1 MSDLQ
6 ATPADQ
12 PQEAPADLAVTAAP
26 ADQGNASASAAS
38 DPATSSTD
46 SASPASAST
55 SEPAATTDTPTAP
68 DVAGPGVAA
77 PSAATDAIA
86 TALPPADPTPAD
98 PTPAAPTAPAVVAS
112 IPPTPAVSDAQ
123 LASAAAV
130 LETLANL
137 YSGMNFAMSAL
148 RQIGSMGNAIATR
161 QQQLDELTA
170 QLTQTQ
176 LQLTAVQGDVAAHT
190 QGAND
195 IVSNAVVYANK
206 LRQEADAYVAGVRA
220 QATKD
225 SAILR
230 EGAVAECD
238 AMRAA
243 ADTHVSTAHS
253 NVAQAHVEVGSIQ
266 ALKQV
271 LQGELSDLET
281 KVAVG
286 RASLRQLLGEA
297 K

>member
-1 MSDLQ
+1 MSDIQ
-6 ATPADQ
+6 ASPAEQPADV
-12 PQEAPADLAVTAAP
+12 AVAAAP
-26 ADQGNASASAAS
+26 ADQGNVPAS
-38 DPATSSTD
+38 DALDTATSTTA
-46 SASPASAST
+46 SASPASDST
-55 SEPAATTDTPTAP
+55 SEPAATETPAAP
-68 DVAGPGVAA
+68 DATPAA
-77 PSAATDAIA
+77 PA
-86 TALPPADPTPAD
+86 AD
-98 PTPAAPTAPAVVAS
+98 PTPAAPAAPAAPVAVAS
-112 IPPTPAVSDAQ
+112 VPPTPAISDAQ
-123 LASAAAV
+123 MASAAAV

-137 YSGMNFAMSAL
+137 YTGMNFAMSAL
-148 RQIGSMGNAIATR
+148 RQIGSMGTAIGTR

-190 QGAND
+190 EGANA
-195 IVSNAVVYANK
+195 IVANAVTYANK
-206 LRQEADAYVAGVRA
+206 LRQDADSYVAAVRA

-225 SAILR
+225 AAFLR

-243 ADTHVSTAHS
+243 ADTHVSTAHAS
-253 NVAQAHVEVGSIQ
+253 VAQANTDVGAIH

-286 RASLRQLLGEA
+286 RASLRQLLGEV